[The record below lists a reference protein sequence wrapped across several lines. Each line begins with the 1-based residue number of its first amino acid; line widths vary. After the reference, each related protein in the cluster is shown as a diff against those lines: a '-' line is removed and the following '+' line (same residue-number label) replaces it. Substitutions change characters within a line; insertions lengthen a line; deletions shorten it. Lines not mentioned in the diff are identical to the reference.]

1 MINFYNNKSKTL
13 PRFFYR
19 NFFNQIKKNNLSDE
33 KAIKIF
39 TELLNNT
46 KGSDFIKFT
55 WNIPTY
61 FKKNFNEELIK
72 ELKSLLKKKRDNKSD
87 KLKKSI
93 YPHVSDEFSLSN
105 EFLSSVFDI
114 NNFPKIDKKDIF
126 FSFGSCF
133 AQNFTIFLNSKNIHA
148 KNYSQFEDLNSP
160 GSNAALINCLNLSK
174 KNLYDY
180 IKTNIDIFW
189 SENSKNEKKNI
200 EDQKIEEIFNLKNN
214 ILESNKLIIT
224 LGNTID
230 FYIRKDKEDILAPKF
245 ISLDSEDIN
254 KKTLAYNRMSKS
266 GAFLRMSTFQETKKY
281 ILDIYKSLRKTSVN
295 LNILFTVSPVPLDN
309 VIGIE
314 NLSKINALEMD
325 CISKS
330 TIRSA
335 LHELMISNIFLDD
348 KKVYYLPSYEI
359 IRWIAPMI
367 GLPVFGIEDA
377 SSRHVSNIYLNTVCE
392 FIYSQSIKL

>member
-1 MINFYNNKSKTL
+1 M
-13 PRFFYR
+13 
-19 NFFNQIKKNNLSDE
+19 
-33 KAIKIF
+33 
-39 TELLNNT
+39 
-46 KGSDFIKFT
+46 
-55 WNIPTY
+55 
-61 FKKNFNEELIK
+61 
-72 ELKSLLKKKRDNKSD
+72 
-87 KLKKSI
+87 
-93 YPHVSDEFSLSN
+93 
-105 EFLSSVFDI
+105 
-114 NNFPKIDKKDIF
+114 
-126 FSFGSCF
+126 
-133 AQNFTIFLNSKNIHA
+133 
-148 KNYSQFEDLNSP
+148 
-160 GSNAALINCLNLSK
+160 
-174 KNLYDY
+174 
-180 IKTNIDIFW
+180 
-189 SENSKNEKKNI
+189 
-200 EDQKIEEIFNLKNN
+200 
-214 ILESNKLIIT
+214 IIT